1 MVLVRVPSPVVIS
14 EKELAEYAFKELR
27 WLDRLRRRK
36 ILQYTAPYL
45 GRRARV
51 IILDVKSDR
60 ELFDILN
67 SEPLHNYSEKE
78 VIPLTTEKSFE
89 EVYRKR
95 YGAARAAKRHKLVA
109 GNLVG

>member
-1 MVLVRVPSPVVIS
+1 MLFMALMRVPSPLVIS

-27 WLDRLRRRK
+27 WLERLRKKK

-51 IILDVKSDR
+51 IILDVKSDM

-78 VIPLTTEKSFE
+78 IIPLTTEKSFE
-89 EVYRKR
+89 EIYRKR
-95 YGAARAAKRHKLVA
+95 YAAAEKHKQD
-109 GNLVG
+109 